1 MARHVRNGWIHQG
14 RLAGGTRFC
23 CLTLS
28 EKLSSHHIP
37 LCLGSFE
44 IVFEIWDWF
53 LWSFLTLTSCSR
65 VLTQTLQS
73 NKLDLDYRIVP
84 HYGWLIQAV
93 ILGDWLPVVTN
104 PFRCSGFCIILPL
117 LRSWDANQVPTFTWT
132 RWILTL
138 MLKDLGEEW
147 TWTSWDRKYCSI
159 ERIDRRCSLVLMA
172 SNKLAHDDQHL
183 TSICLF

>member
-53 LWSFLTLTSCSR
+53 VWSFLTLTSCSR

-159 ERIDRRCSLVLMA
+159 ELTGV
-172 SNKLAHDDQHL
+172 AHLFWWLPTNWHTM